1 MHRVVAFYGVV
12 FLVFGVADAA
22 PAADV
27 AASIR
32 VICQTEWRD
41 EMLSKPAPE
50 SRRIF
55 DITLSF
61 ADIPA
66 HASAGELFR
75 LAEQRSGARAATDFL
90 SIVRVLRQ
98 EHGSPSFEC
107 IERRRL
113 RDASPLAPL
122 LRSGDVVV
130 FHGIVDRF

>member
-1 MHRVVAFYGVV
+1 MQRVIGFYIVV
-12 FLVFGVADAA
+12 LLVFGVAAAA
-22 PAADV
+22 PAAEL

-41 EMLSKPAPE
+41 EMLAKPAPDTG
-50 SRRIF
+50 RTF
-55 DITLSF
+55 DITLSL
-61 ADIPA
+61 ADVPA

-75 LAEQRSGARAATDFL
+75 LAEQRSGAKAATDFL

-98 EHGSPSFEC
+98 EQGSPSFEC

-113 RDASPLAPL
+113 RDAAPLAPL
-122 LRSGDVVV
+122 LHPGDVVV